1 MIHGSGPYSDN
12 LWRLRKMLQGNEV
25 WYHKKWDAI
34 FVNWGSR
41 FECHDEDVTI
51 YFWKAAVRDW
61 SVLELIGY
69 F

>member
-1 MIHGSGPYSDN
+1 
-12 LWRLRKMLQGNEV
+12 MLQGNEV